1 MIISQD
7 GLHRFGHHV
16 GHHRKDH
23 AHAVSLA
30 LVGVVGS
37 IQAFVVTFL

>member
-1 MIISQD
+1 MIISQN
-7 GLHRFGHHV
+7 GLYRFAIL

-23 AHAVSLA
+23 AHTVCLA